1 MYSIKKKQQTTPV
14 KEQNCG
20 CRDRSTR
27 LRCSPGWTPLP
38 HRWNWQPHGGTP
50 CSLLHSHSGIW
61 EAESPG
67 QSPARSWADSATTAW
82 RGLWTAEFIPRRQ
95 EPPQGFKQPTHSDHW
110 SSGHFPEQNP
120 KFPSA
125 GADLQLKNH
134 RWTEH
139 GWHRRASA
147 LPDRG
152 SSHWAGRSPS
162 TRRSPLSPNLR
173 APLPAVTQHRAL
185 HNSTDCAAAQHLGL
199 FLLI

>member
-67 QSPARSWADSATTAW
+67 QSPARSWADSATTAS
-82 RGLWTAEFIPRRQ
+82 Q
-95 EPPQGFKQPTHSDHW
+95 EDRS
-110 SSGHFPEQNP
+110 
-120 KFPSA
+120 
-125 GADLQLKNH
+125 L
-134 RWTEH
+134 
-139 GWHRRASA
+139 RRAS
-147 LPDRG
+147 
-152 SSHWAGRSPS
+152 SSQHTATTGLLGTSLNKTPNFLQQEPICSSKTTAGLSMVGTEEPAPCLTVAAPVGQDAAPAHEGPPS
-162 TRRSPLSPNLR
+162 VPT
-173 APLPAVTQHRAL
+173 
-185 HNSTDCAAAQHLGL
+185 
-199 FLLI
+199 